1 MGNQF
6 KELKSF
12 LGPKVIRLITICG
25 FIGVFSFFVETSFVF
40 ILQLFLINLGLLT
53 KDVSFLPDWVPS
65 TPMFG
70 FVALFLF
77 GLAKAMAYGGRIYF
91 AVRTQQAFVYRQRTN
106 LLKTGLQQGGR
117 LSAKD
122 LSTAFSELTTQAGLV
137 ALDSCTII
145 VALVSAVLFLIYGST
160 LAPKEMAIGVILLGV
175 LGLPFK
181 KLSRKINK
189 SGKELVKNFT
199 SVNNSLLLG
208 LKNNFLI
215 KIYGLADSENEKG
228 VDSLQKYEKN
238 YMSYGLSDALIS
250 SYPLLSGIFIIS
262 FLTLIGSQYFHTP
275 GIKLMTFFYVF
286 IRFSQALS
294 NTFRISSKVRLNL
307 ESFKKLYHWSI
318 IEDYTI
324 PSNFSDSDLKK
335 ATELKVSGKNLSFK
349 YEDEFVFKNIN
360 FDLKPQ
366 DIFLIKGGSGSGK
379 STLLN
384 VLAGLY
390 RPQEGSISFNEI
402 EKVPKNVSEFIGYVG
417 PNPYI
422 IPGTI
427 KENLLYGL
435 DESKSDENCWKALEL
450 AQVQDVIAEL
460 PNKLEEFLTDNAQLS
475 TGQQQRLSIARA
487 LLRNPK
493 LLILDEATSNLDPET
508 ENSIV
513 DSIKG
518 LADTGMIVVV
528 VSHRDSFDEVANKS
542 IKMG

>member
-1 MGNQF
+1 MKNQI
-6 KELKSF
+6 KKLKTF
-12 LGPKVIRLITICG
+12 LGPKVIRLVTICA

-53 KDVSFLPDWVPS
+53 KEVSFLPEWVPS

-70 FVALFLF
+70 FAALFLF

-91 AVRTQQAFVYRQRTN
+91 AVKTQQAFVYRQRTN
-106 LLKTGLQQGGR
+106 LLNTGLKQGGR
-117 LSAKD
+117 LSAKE

-160 LAPKEMAIGVILLGV
+160 LAFKEMTIGVVLLV
-175 LGLPFK
+175 ILGLPFK

-199 SVNNSLLLG
+199 EVNNSLLLG

-215 KIYGLADSENEKG
+215 KIYGLADAESKKG
-228 VDSLQKYEKN
+228 VDTLQKYQKN

-294 NTFRISSKVRLNL
+294 NTFRISSKVRLNF
-307 ESFKKLYHWSI
+307 ESFKKLYRWSI
-318 IEDYTI
+318 IKDNEI
-324 PSNFSDSDLKK
+324 PTNFSNESVPASSEVTLK
-335 ATELKVSGKNLSFK
+335 AENLGFK
-349 YEDEFVFKNIN
+349 YDDSFTFKDIN
-360 FDLKPQ
+360 LTLKAN
-366 DIFLIKGGSGSGK
+366 DILLIKGESGSGK

-384 VLAGLY
+384 VLVGLY
-390 RPQEGSISFNEI
+390 KPQLGKVSFNDI
-402 EKVPKNVSEFIGYVG
+402 EQLPKNISDFIGYVG

-422 IPGTI
+422 IPGSI
-427 KENLLYGL
+427 KENLSYGFEGTNTD
-435 DESKSDENCWKALEL
+435 DEYWKALDL
-450 AQVQDVIAEL
+450 AQVKGTIENL
-460 PNKLEEFLTDNAQLS
+460 PNKLDEILTDTAQLS

-493 LLILDEATSNLDPET
+493 ILILDEATSNLDPDT
-508 ENSIV
+508 ENTIV
-513 DSIKG
+513 NKILELANNG
-518 LADTGMIVVV
+518 LIVIV
-528 VSHRDSFDEVANKS
+528 VSHRDSFDKVS
-542 IKMG
+542 SQLIKMG